1 MVFSMNF
8 FFILFNG
15 FSGYVQGHYLDHL
28 GYLVSSQPATFFG
41 DRCRVSPL
49 QLLQLFLSF
58 GDGLQVLGSAHN
70 ELQKCASECSRVVP
84 LVFINEVDAAVK
96 GNEAVDD

>member
-1 MVFSMNF
+1 MP
-8 FFILFNG
+8 
-15 FSGYVQGHYLDHL
+15 LDHRL
-28 GYLVSSQPATFFG
+28 TLYKSHPALLNFSLNILKL
-41 DRCRVSPL
+41 DVSPL

-58 GDGLQVLGSAHN
+58 EDGLQVLGSAHN

>member
-8 FFILFNG
+8 FLF
-15 FSGYVQGHYLDHL
+15 FSMVFRGMYRVIDLDHL

-58 GDGLQVLGSAHN
+58 EDGLQVLGSAHN